1 MHTHT
6 HTHTLQVIWNLKSFI
21 ISTLSLDLKSTV
33 NYKGE
38 TENLEITTDLYEH
51 QISNE
56 MP

>member
-6 HTHTLQVIWNLKSFI
+6 HIHTLQVIWNLKSFI
-21 ISTLSLDLKSTV
+21 IATLSLDLKSTV